1 MNNRQAIWKNW
12 MKNKPTQQDV
22 ARLAGVSRA
31 TVSYVLNKRET
42 ENAIP
47 HETTERVWAAIHEL
61 GYVPNQQAQH
71 LKRQSTNRI
80 CVILP
85 RLGIPANDL
94 MIQAQRKYLAE
105 QDYSIIIAVGDTYE
119 HVLKLVTQVR
129 AGLADAVYLSIGYG
143 SIREIDTILD
153 QLKDINVPV
162 IVNADVEPTVDYDVS
177 WITEESGAYE
187 AIEYLI
193 KQGHR
198 RIAFMGHN
206 IAQLESYGRYRGYL
220 RAFSDYGI
228 IVQPEYVRAG
238 LDQREQAY
246 QTVQEFLDMKIS
258 PTAIFCTSDINAL
271 TAISTIQHRGFT
283 VPDDIAVI
291 GFGNISE
298 GQYAYPRLTT
308 VGPIEHTFDETASL
322 MLHRLTATQQISPTK
337 VIQKWQLIVRE
348 SA

>member
-1 MNNRQAIWKNW
+1 
-12 MKNKPTQQDV
+12 MKSKPTQRDV
-22 ARLAGVSRA
+22 AQLAGVSRA
-31 TVSYVLNKRET
+31 TVSYVLNKREA

-47 HETTERVWAAIHEL
+47 QETTERVWSAIHEL

-105 QDYSIIIAVGDTYE
+105 KDYSIIIAVGDT
-119 HVLKLVTQVR
+119 HDRILKLITQVR

-143 SIREIDTILD
+143 SITDIEAILQ
-153 QLKDINVPV
+153 QLQNITVPI
-162 IVNADVEPTVDYDVS
+162 IVDANIEPTIDYDVS
-177 WITEESGAYE
+177 WITDEIGAYE
-187 AIEYLI
+187 AIQYLI
-193 KQGHR
+193 EQGHQ

-206 IAQLESYGRYRGYL
+206 IAQLEHYGRYKGYT
-220 RAFSDYGI
+220 RAFADNDI
-228 IVQPEYVRAG
+228 DIQPEYVQTG
-238 LDQREQAY
+238 FDQRQQAY
-246 QTVQEFLDMKIS
+246 DAVNRFLDMETP

-271 TAISTIQHRGFT
+271 TTIATIQHRGLS
-283 VPDDIAVI
+283 VPDDMAVV

-298 GQYAYPRLTT
+298 GQFSYPRLTT

-322 MLHRLTATQQISPTK
+322 MLHRLTATEQMSPQK
-337 VIQKWQLIVRE
+337 VIQKWQLIIRE

>member
-1 MNNRQAIWKNW
+1 

-22 ARLAGVSRA
+22 AQLAGVSRA
-31 TVSYVLNKRET
+31 TVSYVLNKREA

-47 HETTERVWAAIHEL
+47 QETTERVWAAIHEL

-105 QDYSIIIAVGDTYE
+105 QDYSIIIAVGDT
-119 HVLKLVTQVR
+119 HDRVLKLITQVR

-143 SIREIDTILD
+143 SITELETILE
-153 QLKDINVPV
+153 QLKGISVPI
-162 IVNADVEPTVDYDVS
+162 IVDANIEPTSDYDVS
-177 WITEESGAYE
+177 WITDENGAYE
-187 AIEYLI
+187 AIQYLLE
-193 KQGHR
+193 QGHH
-198 RIAFMGHN
+198 RIAFIGHN
-206 IAQLESYGRYRGYL
+206 IAQLEAYGRYKGYA
-220 RAFSDYGI
+220 RAFANHNITIPSN
-228 IVQPEYVRAG
+228 YVRSG
-238 LDQREQAY
+238 FDQRQQASEAVN
-246 QTVQEFLDMKIS
+246 TLLDMDIP

-271 TAISTIQHRGFT
+271 TAIATIQHRGLS
-283 VPDDIAVI
+283 VPNDVAVV

-298 GQYAYPRLTT
+298 GQFSYPRLTT
-308 VGPIEHTFDETASL
+308 VGPLEHTFDETASL
-322 MLHRLTATQQISPTK
+322 MLHRLTASKQMPPKK
-337 VIQKWQLIVRE
+337 VIQKWQLIIRE

>member
-1 MNNRQAIWKNW
+1 MNNRQAIWMNW

-31 TVSYVLNKRET
+31 TVSYVVNKRET

-47 HETTERVWAAIHEL
+47 QETTERVWTAIHEL

-105 QDYSIIIAVGDTYE
+105 QNYSIIIAVGDTQE
-119 HVLKLVTQVR
+119 HVLELVTQVR

-143 SIREIDTILD
+143 AISNIDTILG
-153 QLKDINVPV
+153 QLKDINVPI
-162 IVNADVEPTVDYDVS
+162 IVDANVEPTTDYDVS

-187 AIEYLI
+187 AVQYLI
-193 KQGHR
+193 NCGHR

-206 IAQLESYGRYRGYL
+206 IAQLESYGRYQG
-220 RAFSDYGI
+220 
-228 IVQPEYVRAG
+228 YVRAFADHGIPIQPDYIRSG
-238 LDQREQAY
+238 LDQRADAH
-246 QTVQEFLDMKIS
+246 QTVNDFLDMDTS

-271 TAISTIQHRGFT
+271 TTMSTIQHRGLS

-291 GFGNISE
+291 GFGNIGES
-298 GQYAYPRLTT
+298 QYSYPRLTT
-308 VGPIEHTFDETASL
+308 VGPLEHTFDETASL
-322 MLHRLTATQQISPTK
+322 MLHRLTATQQMPPKK
-337 VIQKWQLIVRE
+337 VVQQWQLIIRE
-348 SA
+348 SV